1 MESEVGI
8 DRTSI
13 WRRYSFIELPVFLC
27 VCAGGMTATVF
38 ADLILY
44 QTCRLTLG
52 ESHYDTCDILH
63 TNSSSQAAMD
73 LEKLIQPRASYILL
87 SKSLIEGIL
96 PAFLSLFLGP
106 WSDKHGRK
114 PILIAAFT
122 APFLTFI
129 ILTGLTMWNLN
140 PWTYLIAS
148 IPRALLGGFCLLML
162 STFCYISDITNS
174 ENRAWRLA
182 CFENALTGGLVVGT
196 FAGPLVFQKFGYT
209 ALFITAASISGLA
222 LLDII
227 FMIPESVKNPSAH
240 ERWTSPFD
248 FTLVEEL
255 FRTATKTRPGLDR
268 CTLWTCLLILSLY
281 VVSISGEQNMGF
293 LFASAR
299 LGWDVVH
306 YSRFMAMGTILVIA
320 GNSLGIKFFRWIGFS
335 ELSLGVLGAMS
346 SFCGSMAVSF
356 TFTAWHMYLGST
368 VAVFSG
374 LLSPAMRSVLSKSVP
389 PADVGKVFS
398 LATSIDSTLPLATNP
413 LYTLLYSNYMPP
425 YYPSPV
431 YLLSGTIF
439 ACILS
444 LIVVIDRH
452 QTKAANASVY
462 RSLVEEN

>member
-1 MESEVGI
+1 MESEGGI
-8 DRTSI
+8 DILSG
-13 WRRYSFIELPVFLC
+13 WRRYSFIEIPVFLC

-38 ADLILY
+38 SDLILY

-52 ESHYDTCDILH
+52 ESHDDTCDLLH

-106 WSDKHGRK
+106 WSDKYGRK

-129 ILTGLTMWNLN
+129 ILAILTIWNLN
-140 PWTYLIAS
+140 PWAYLIAS
-148 IPRALLGGFCLLML
+148 IPRALLGGLCLMML

-182 CFENALTGGLVVGT
+182 CFENFLVGGLVVGT
-196 FAGPLVFQKFGYT
+196 LVGPLVFEKYGYT
-209 ALFITAASISGLA
+209 TLFITAASISGVA
-222 LLDII
+222 LLDIVLL
-227 FMIPESVKNPSAH
+227 IPESVKSPFTH
-240 ERWTSPFD
+240 EKWTSLFD

-255 FRTATKTRPGLDR
+255 FRTATKKRPGLDR
-268 CTLWTCLLILSLY
+268 MTLWTCLLILSLH
-281 VVSISGEQNMGF
+281 VVSISGEQNMGY

-299 LGWDVVH
+299 LGWNVVQ
-306 YSRFMAMGTILVIA
+306 YSGLMAIGTVLVIA
-320 GNSLGIKFFRWIGFS
+320 GNSLGIKIFRWIGFS
-335 ELSLGVLGAMS
+335 ELTLGVIGTLS
-346 SFCGSMAVSF
+346 SFAGSMAVAF
-356 TFTAWHMYLGST
+356 TFEPWHMYSGSAF
-368 VAVFSG
+368 AVFSG
-374 LLSPAMRSVLSKSVP
+374 LLSPAMRSILSKSVP

-398 LATSIDSTLPLATNP
+398 LATSIGSTLPLATNS

-431 YLLSGTIF
+431 YLLSSSIF
-439 ACILS
+439 ACILL

-452 QTKAANASVY
+452 QTRAVNDSVY
-462 RSLVEEN
+462 NSLVEED